1 VGSASV
7 PWLLRGSAK
16 SLPVKGGTV
25 RKGTVFVAGVVTAV
39 SLQAAGVLA
48 APSARQAGAAATPKK
63 QPVVLG
69 FYRGETVRYFDFGR
83 IRLKPG
89 NTVSPVWTFTN
100 GAAGQRDIVDVV
112 PGQARYS
119 ALWQLNRVTWADAS
133 TPRVL
138 RSAAQVRKAGA
149 GGELTIRKAASIV
162 NRTLLGF
169 GQMRHP
175 GFSRGK
181 TVRYY
186 ELGAVKVAPGNE
198 ILPIWTVT
206 NGVKGQR
213 NLAEVTPGQTAYPPL
228 WGIIE
233 VTWSQSADKR
243 LLTSV
248 AALKKAQAAG
258 EVTVQK
264 TPLVVNCPLV

>member
-1 VGSASV
+1 M
-7 PWLLRGSAK
+7 R
-16 SLPVKGGTV
+16 
-25 RKGTVFVAGVVTAV
+25 RGTVFAVGVLAAV
-39 SLQAAGVLA
+39 SLQAAAVHA
-48 APSARQAGAAATPKK
+48 APSARVAGAVATPKK

-69 FYRGETVRYFDFGR
+69 FYRGEKVRYFDFGR

-89 NTVSPVWTFTN
+89 NKVSPMWTFTN

-119 ALWQLNRVTWADAS
+119 ALWQVNRVKWADAS

-138 RSAAQVRKAGA
+138 RSAAQVRKAA
-149 GGELTIRKAASIV
+149 ARGELKMREAAGVV

-169 GQMRHP
+169 GQVRHP
-175 GFSRGK
+175 GFSRGR
-181 TVRYY
+181 TVHYY

-233 VTWSQSADKR
+233 VTWNQSADKR

-258 EVTVQK
+258 ELKLKK

>member
-1 VGSASV
+1 
-7 PWLLRGSAK
+7 
-16 SLPVKGGTV
+16 VKGGIV
-25 RKGTVFVAGVVTAV
+25 RKGTVFVVGVVAAV
-39 SLQAAGVLA
+39 SLQAAAGLA

-69 FYRGETVRYFDFGR
+69 FHRGLTVRYFDFGR

-89 NTVSPVWTFTN
+89 NKVSPLWTFTN
-100 GAAGQRDIVDVV
+100 GEAGQRDIVDVV

-138 RSAAQVRKAGA
+138 RSAAQVRKAA
-149 GGELTIRKAASIV
+149 AAGELTIRKAVSIV

-169 GQMRHP
+169 RQVRHP

-233 VTWSQSADKR
+233 VTWSQAADKR

-258 EVTVQK
+258 DVTLKK

>member
-1 VGSASV
+1 M
-7 PWLLRGSAK
+7 
-16 SLPVKGGTV
+16 
-25 RKGTVFVAGVVTAV
+25 RKGTAFLVGVVAAV
-39 SLQAAGVLA
+39 GLLAAAALA
-48 APSARQAGAAATPKK
+48 APSTRQAGAAATQKK

-69 FYRGETVRYFDFGR
+69 FYRGQTVRYFDFGR

-89 NTVSPVWTFTN
+89 NKVSPMWSFTN
-100 GAAGQRDIVDVV
+100 GATGQRDIVDVV
-112 PGQARYS
+112 PGKARYS
-119 ALWQLNRVTWADAS
+119 ALWQVIRVTWAAGA

-138 RSAAQVRKAGA
+138 RSAAQVRRAAA
-149 GGELTIRKAASIV
+149 GGQLTIRKAGRIV

-169 GQMRHP
+169 RQVRHP

-181 TVRYY
+181 TVHYY

-206 NGVKGQR
+206 NGVERQL

-243 LLTSV
+243 LLKSV
-248 AALKKAQAAG
+248 AALKKARAAG
-258 EVTVQK
+258 ELTLKK
-264 TPLVVNCPLV
+264 TPLVVNCPIV